1 MLELGLALGEAFLE
15 GDLEAVAAEEP
26 RNQERRPDMA
36 SLEVNASRRER
47 VRRTRDDQ
55 EDFSA
60 PIKRHWIYKS
70 NGNKEGVREAGS
82 TGVRICYRC
91 SKPSCWAMPEFR
103 YFQGWAWTSFGEN
116 HYPCSPLLGLLGLA
130 PAWSGERA
138 KISPISRFQ
147 GAEIGPVGR

>member
-1 MLELGLALGEAFLE
+1 VLELGLALGEAFLE

-36 SLEVNASRRER
+36 SLEVNRSRREA

-55 EDFSA
+55 EDSSA

-103 YFQGWAWTSFGEN
+103 YVFSRLGLDRLGEN
-116 HYPCSPLLGLLGLA
+116 HEIPV
-130 PAWSGERA
+130 R
-138 KISPISRFQ
+138 RFW
-147 GAEIGPVGR
+147 GCWD